1 MLNRVGLA
9 VASCLLFTQTALAQE
24 MAPPPLPP
32 PVPAPQAAPLA
43 AGAYGAKGMMEAD
56 GAIELGFPTPSG
68 ADFNFLFVPGF
79 RYFVLDRLSVG
90 VTLRIGY
97 ITGDGGIT
105 VFQFVPGAQYHF
117 VVPGSKLIPYV
128 GAGLGFDYESVSR
141 TVCIPFGGCVSASGS
156 DTAFLLDLEGGAK
169 MSIAPH
175 MLVGGG
181 IDIPIAFHTG
191 QTVAYINLV
200 GRFIYTF

>member
-1 MLNRVGLA
+1 MLTRVGFV
-9 VASCLLFTQTALAQE
+9 VASCLLFAQAALAQE
-24 MAPPPLPP
+24 LEPPPLPP
-32 PVPAPQAAPLA
+32 PGLASQVAPLA

-56 GAIELGFPTPSG
+56 GGLELGYPTPSG

-90 VTLRIGY
+90 GTIRIGY
-97 ITGDGGIT
+97 VTGRGGVT

-117 VVPGSKLIPYV
+117 SLPGSQLIPYV
-128 GAGLGFDYESVSR
+128 GAGLGFDYWSVSH
-141 TVCIPFGGCVSASGS
+141 GS

-169 MSIAPH
+169 MSIAPR
-175 MLVGGG
+175 MVVGAG

-191 QTVAYINLV
+191 QTMAYINLV

>member
-24 MAPPPLPP
+24 MAPPPFPP
-32 PVPAPQAAPLA
+32 PGPAPEAAPLA
-43 AGAYGAKGMMEAD
+43 AGTYGAKGMLEAE
-56 GAIELGFPTPSG
+56 GGLELGFPTPSG
-68 ADFNFLFVPGF
+68 ADFDFLFVPGF

-90 VTLRIGY
+90 GTLRIGY
-97 ITGDGGIT
+97 ITGGGGVT

-117 VVPGSKLIPYV
+117 VLPGSKFIPYV
-128 GAGLGFDYESVSR
+128 GAGLGFDYQSVSR
-141 TVCIPFGGCVSASGS
+141 NVCVPLLGCTSVSGS

-169 MSIAPH
+169 MSLAPH
-175 MLVGGG
+175 MVVGAG
-181 IDIPIAFHTG
+181 IDLPIAFHTG
-191 QTVAYINLV
+191 QTMAYINLI

>member
-1 MLNRVGLA
+1 MLTRVGLA
-9 VASCLLFTQTALAQE
+9 VASCLLFAQTALAQE

-32 PVPAPQAAPLA
+32 PGPAPQAAPLA
-43 AGAYGAKGMMEAD
+43 AGTYGAKGTMEAE

-68 ADFNFLFVPGF
+68 YDFDFLFVPGF

-90 VTLRIGY
+90 GTLRIGY
-97 ITGDGGIT
+97 ITGGHGIT

-117 VVPGSKLIPYV
+117 VLPGSKFIPYV
-128 GAGLGFDYESVSR
+128 GAGLGFDYESVS
-141 TVCIPFGGCVSASGS
+141 VCVGSFCVSGS

-169 MSIAPH
+169 MSLAPH
-175 MLVGGG
+175 MVIGAGL
-181 IDIPIAFHTG
+181 DLPIAFHSG
-191 QTVAYINLV
+191 QTTAFINLI